1 MDWLSKLS
9 GWCGQILELSLSLL
23 ALAVVLQLLVGGSV
37 PFFPGDVVGNVT
49 KLVGSLGAQ
58 GLVGLASV
66 VGLGWVVNRQLK

>member
-37 PFFPGDVVGNVT
+37 PFF
-49 KLVGSLGAQ
+49 S
-58 GLVGLASV
+58 
-66 VGLGWVVNRQLK
+66 RRRCR